1 VNAAYVIV
9 GLPLLGT
16 ILLLFGGRRL
26 GDPAAGWLATV
37 MAAGSFVATVVV
49 WATLLGRSATNR
61 TVDKTIFTWIPVGS
75 LHVSLGLQLD
85 PLSILWCLFVT
96 GVGGLITL
104 YSIGYMKGDRDYG
117 RFFFYMNLFLFSM
130 VVLVLAD
137 NYLFSFVGWEGVGFC
152 SYGLVGFWFERD
164 SAAVAAKKAFVTNRI
179 GDFGFMIA
187 LFLMF
192 GHFHSFN
199 YSSVLAPLSSGA
211 QTLAGG
217 LATGLALMLFLGA
230 VGKSAQ
236 IPLYMWLPDAMEGPT
251 PVSALIHAATMVT
264 AGVYL
269 IARSAPILH
278 FSSSAQWT
286 VAIIGA
292 ATALFAATIACGQ
305 NDIKRVL
312 AYSTISQ
319 IGYMFLGEGSGDY
332 DAGIYHTVM
341 HAFFKAL
348 LFLAAGAV
356 IHSLH
361 DEQDM
366 KRMGGLRKYLRIT
379 FPTFIIGYLALSGIP
394 PFDGFWS
401 KDLVLQAAWHKSA
414 ALWAIGVVTAGLTAY
429 YMSRQ
434 VSLVFAGQ
442 ARWDEHAAAHGAA
455 GIAGALHG
463 GGGHDEQ
470 EAGAGAG
477 SPHEA
482 PPVMTIPLIILAF
495 ASTFGWLLNAP
506 FGGLDFI
513 TKWLAPVFPATIVP
527 PFTVPTGTKWVI
539 GIVATSV
546 SFIGLFAGL
555 AAWRRTADRPELE
568 PAVLQHGWY
577 IDEGV
582 AAAVSGP
589 LERGANDLAYNV
601 DVGLVDGIVNGVAR
615 FTAQTGRQLR
625 RLQTGYVRNYALGI
639 GIGAAI
645 LLAYFAAR
653 VGS

>member
-1 VNAAYVIV
+1 VNAAYFIV
-9 GLPLLGT
+9 ALPLVGSL
-16 ILLLFGGRRL
+16 ILLFGGRRA
-26 GDPAAGWLATV
+26 GDPWSGWIATL
-37 MAAGSFVATVVV
+37 MAAGSFVATIVV
-49 WATLLGRSATNR
+49 WASLLGRSAANR
-61 TVDKTIFTWIPVGS
+61 TVDKNIFTWIPVDT
-75 LHVSLGLQLD
+75 LHVNFGLQLD

-104 YSIGYMKGDRDYG
+104 YSIAYMKGDRSYG

-130 VVLVLAD
+130 IVLVLAD
-137 NYLFSFVGWEGVGFC
+137 NYLFTFLGWEGVGFC

-164 SAAVAAKKAFVTNRI
+164 SAAVAAKKAFVTNRV

-199 YSSVLAPLSSGA
+199 FSTVLAPLSSGA

-217 LATGLALMLFLGA
+217 FATGLALMLFLGA

-269 IARSAPILH
+269 MARSAPILH

-286 VAIIGA
+286 VAIIGVG
-292 ATALFAATIACGQ
+292 TALFAATIACAQ

-319 IGYMFLGEGSGDY
+319 LGYMFLAEGSGGY
-332 DAGIYHTVM
+332 PAGIYHTVM

-366 KRMGGLRKYLRIT
+366 KRMGGLRRYLPIT
-379 FPTFIIGYLALSGIP
+379 FPTFIIGYLALSAIP

-401 KDLVLQAAWHKSA
+401 KDDVLQAAWHKSP

-434 VSLVFAGQ
+434 VVLVFTGQ
-442 ARWDEHAAAHGAA
+442 ARWEEHAAAHGAA
-455 GIAGALHG
+455 GTAGMVHG
-463 GGGHDEQ
+463 APVASADEHG
-470 EAGAGAG
+470 EAGP
-477 SPHEA
+477 PHEA
-482 PPVMTIPLIILAF
+482 PPLMTIPLIILAV
-495 ASTFGWLLNAP
+495 ASTIGWLLNAP
-506 FGGLDFI
+506 FGGLDYI
-513 TKWLAPVFPATIVP
+513 NKWLAPVFPETIAP
-527 PFTVPTGTKWVI
+527 AYTVSTGIKWEI
-539 GIVATSV
+539 AIVATAAA
-546 SFIGLFAGL
+546 FIGLFAGL
-555 AAWRRTADRPELE
+555 GLWRRTADRPELE
-568 PAVLQHGWY
+568 PALLSHGWY
-577 IDEGV
+577 IDEAV
-582 AAAVSGP
+582 SATVSGP
-589 LERGANDLAYNV
+589 LTRLADDASFEV
-601 DVGLVDGIVNGVAR
+601 DDGLVNGTVNGVAW
-615 FTAQTGRQLR
+615 FTAQAGRQLR

-639 GIGAAI
+639 AIGTAI
-645 LLAYFAAR
+645 LLAYVATR